1 MTLNSTGGE
10 ALMGAACAL
19 STGSEDVVELAHG
32 SGGQRMHDLLREV
45 FLPAFGDPLQA
56 RGHDSAV
63 FHAAEG
69 RMAIT
74 TDAYV
79 VRPLEFPGGDIGS
92 LAVHGTVNDLLVGGA
107 RPSFLSASFILEAG
121 LPLATLRRLV
131 DSMRAAATASGVDIV
146 TGDTKVVERGHG
158 DGLYITT
165 SGVGFVPPAVA
176 LSPVRLKAG
185 DRVILSGDIGRHGI
199 AIMAAREGLVF
210 TPAIHSDSAPLTSSI
225 LPLLHSGLALHCLRD
240 LTRGG
245 LASAVIELA
254 GSAGVGINLDEGCI
268 AVRDDVAA
276 ACELLGLDPLH
287 VANEGRFIAVVPE
300 ASVADCLALL
310 AATPQAADAR
320 VIGEVTPGV
329 GRVYV
334 TTPIGTQRP
343 LSMLSGEQ
351 LPRIC

>member
-1 MTLNSTGGE
+1 MQEDGNAGPFSGPLCP
-10 ALMGAACAL
+10 LPAA
-19 STGSEDVVELAHG
+19 GDVVELAHG
-32 SGGQRMHDLLREV
+32 SGGRRMHDLLREV
-45 FLPAFGDPLQA
+45 FLPAFGDPLEA

-69 RMAIT
+69 HVAFT

-92 LAVHGTVNDLLVGGA
+92 LAVHGTVNDLLAGGA
-107 RPSFLSASFILEAG
+107 RPRFLSASFILEAG

-131 DSMRAAATASGVDIV
+131 DSMRSAASASDVAIV

-158 DGLYITT
+158 DGVYITT
-165 SGVGFVPPAVA
+165 SGVGLVPPGIAV
-176 LSPVRLKAG
+176 SPLRVQPG

-199 AIMAAREGLVF
+199 AIMAAREGLPF
-210 TPAIHSDSAPLTSSI
+210 TPTITSDSAPLTSSI
-225 LPLLHSGLALHCLRD
+225 LPLLDSGLAVHCLRD

-254 GSAGVGINLDEGCI
+254 ASAGADISIDENAI
-268 AVRDDVAA
+268 AVRDDVEA

-287 VANEGRFIAVVPE
+287 VANEGRFIAVVPRDS
-300 ASVADCLALL
+300 AADVLALL
-310 AATPQAADAR
+310 AATPLAADAR
-320 VIGEVTPGV
+320 VIGEVAPGA
-329 GRVYV
+329 GRVHV
-334 TTPIGTQRP
+334 TTAVGTRRP
-343 LSMLSGEQ
+343 LTMLSGEQ